1 LALNSAPE
9 AQSRSIVIYHE
20 AMPFDPKRLRKIF
33 AGGAV
38 FVFVVALG
46 FILHG
51 FFKVQEAIPDTSKN
65 IPLGVEKS
73 ATGFNLSKS
82 EGGKTLFTIHAASV
96 QQYKEGGRAALHD
109 VSITVFGRNQDRS
122 DQIYGADFAYD
133 PAAKVVS
140 AEGEVRIDLE
150 AVSALPPAAGQPPAA
165 ETKNLIHVKTSA
177 LTFNENTGIAQTK
190 AAIEF
195 RVPEGSG
202 SAVGATYDSHG
213 GVLTLKSAVRITS
226 TGPRKAT
233 ITGQSATVTKNPS
246 RIVMQSAKV
255 EEAQRI
261 ISADKVTVFMGED
274 SNIERVVGSGNLHAS
289 STGAKAYE
297 INAPE
302 GELEMADANQ
312 ARRGVLSGGVTFA
325 SKGDSPAEGRAG
337 KILLTFGTGNRL
349 AKARAQDSVQ
359 LKQGPAGKSQEL
371 HAAALDLSVKDGRR
385 LEKAVTSGGPAEIV
399 REQAPGKTTISAG
412 HFETVFND
420 QNRPVSLYGTPD
432 AKIVDTVPGKPDRI
446 LTSRE
451 LTAKFND
458 KGEIISA
465 DQTGDFHYQE
475 GTQTASAERARYAA
489 AEETIL
495 LSGSPRVVDATQGVT
510 LTADSIQLNRKTRNA
525 FAQDNVKTTYSK
537 MSAQPGGAMLGSAD
551 PIHVTGSTATLNSAT
566 GVARYA
572 KARLWQGPN
581 IVEAP
586 TINFDR
592 AKRSLQAQGGQGG
605 RVASVFVQKD
615 KNGKLTPVNVTSD
628 RLSYVDAE
636 RRAVFSGNV
645 VVRAQDATI
654 TSASVQIIL
663 LPKKGQ
669 TENQSASQ
677 LERIEA
683 QGDIKIEQG
692 SRKATGNKLVYTA
705 AEEKMVLTGTPG
717 KLPSIFDAERGQIS
731 GDSLTFFTHD
741 GRVLV
746 GSGETSKTEIPNR
759 IPDAGKK

>member
-1 LALNSAPE
+1 MA
-9 AQSRSIVIYHE
+9 I
-20 AMPFDPKRLRKIF
+20 DPKRLRKIF

-46 FILHG
+46 FYLHG
-51 FFKVQEAIPDTSKN
+51 IIKEQTVIHDPPRN
-65 IPLGVEKS
+65 IPSGVEKS

-109 VSITVFGRNQDRS
+109 VSITVYGRNQDRS

-133 PAAKVVS
+133 PVAKMVT

-150 AVSALPPAAGQPPAA
+150 AVSATSSSSGAPPAA
-165 ETKNLIHVKTSA
+165 ETRNLIHVKTSA
-177 LTFNENTGIAQTK
+177 LTFNENTGIAQTR

-195 RVPEGSG
+195 RVPEGNG

-213 GVLTLKSAVRITS
+213 GVLTLKSAVRLTS
-226 TGPRKAT
+226 TGQRKAT
-233 ITGQSATVTKNPS
+233 ITGQSAVITKNPS
-246 RIVMQSAKV
+246 KVVMQSARV
-255 EEAQRI
+255 EELQRV
-261 ISADKVTVFMGED
+261 ISADKVTVFMND
-274 SNIERVVGSGNLHAS
+274 DNNIERVVGSGNLHAS
-289 STGAKAYE
+289 STGAKAFE

-325 SKGDSPAEGRAG
+325 SKGDSPAEGKAG
-337 KILLTFGTGNRL
+337 KILLSFGAGNRL

-371 HAAALDLSVKDGRR
+371 HAVALDISIKDGRK

-399 REQAPGKTTISAG
+399 REQATGKTTISAG
-412 HFETVFND
+412 HFETGFND

-432 AKIVDTVPGKPDRI
+432 AKIIDAVPSKPDRV

-451 LTAKFND
+451 LAAKFND
-458 KGEIISA
+458 KGEIVSA
-465 DQTGDFHYQE
+465 DQSGDFHYQE
-475 GTQTASAERARYAA
+475 GTQTASAERAKYAA

-495 LSGSPRVVDATQGVT
+495 LSGSPRVIDANQGIT

-525 FAQDNVKTTYSK
+525 SAQDNVKTTYSK

-581 IVEAP
+581 IVETP
-586 TINFDR
+586 TISFDR
-592 AKRSLQAQGGQGG
+592 TKRSLQAQGGQGG
-605 RVASVFVQKD
+605 HVASVFVQKD

-654 TSASVQIIL
+654 TSSTVQVIL

-669 TENQSASQ
+669 AENQSASQ

-692 SRKATGNKLVYTA
+692 SRKASGNKLVYTA
-705 AEEKMVLTGTPG
+705 AEEKMVLTGTPE

-746 GSGETSKTEIPNR
+746 GSGETSKTEIPHR
-759 IPDAGKK
+759 IPDASKK

>member
-1 LALNSAPE
+1 MA
-9 AQSRSIVIYHE
+9 
-20 AMPFDPKRLRKIF
+20 FDPKRLRKIF

-38 FVFVVALG
+38 MVFVIALG
-46 FILHG
+46 FYLRG
-51 FFKVQEAIPDTSKN
+51 FFKPQETIPDTPKN
-65 IPLGVEKS
+65 IPSGVEKS

-122 DQIYGADFAYD
+122 DQIYGSDFAYD
-133 PAAKVVS
+133 PAAKVVT

-150 AVSALPPAAGQPPAA
+150 AVSASTTPGQPSAA
-165 ETKNLIHVKTSA
+165 ETKNLILVKTSG

-195 RVPEGSG
+195 RVPEGDG

-213 GVLTLKSAVRITS
+213 GVLTLKSAVRLTS
-226 TGPRKAT
+226 TSPRKAT
-233 ITGQSATVTKNPS
+233 ITGQSATITKNPS
-246 RIVMQSAKV
+246 KVVMQSAKV
-255 EEAQRI
+255 EELQRV
-261 ISADKVTVFMGED
+261 ISADKVTVFLGD
-274 SNIERVVGSGNLHAS
+274 DNNIERVVGSGNLHAV
-289 STGAKAYE
+289 STGVRAFE
-297 INAPE
+297 VSAPE

-312 ARRGVLSGGVTFA
+312 ARKGVLSGGVTFA
-325 SKGDSPAEGRAG
+325 SKGDSPAEGKAG
-337 KILLTFGTGNRL
+337 KILLTFGSGNRL
-349 AKARAQDSVQ
+349 TKARAQDLVQ

-371 HAAALDLSVKDGRR
+371 HAVALDLSVKNGRR

-399 REQAPGKTTISAG
+399 REQTPGKTTISAG
-412 HFETVFND
+412 HFEAVFND

-432 AKIVDTVPGKPDRI
+432 AKIVDTAPGKPDRI

-451 LTAKFND
+451 LTARFND

-475 GTQTASAERARYAA
+475 GTQTASAERAKYAA
-489 AEETIL
+489 ADETIL
-495 LSGSPRVVDATQGVT
+495 LSGLPRVIDANQGIT

-525 FAQDNVKTTYSK
+525 SAQDNVKTTYSK

-551 PIHVTGSTATLNSAT
+551 PIHVTGSSATMNSAT
-566 GVARYA
+566 GVARYT

-586 TINFDR
+586 TISFDR
-592 AKRSLQAQGGQGG
+592 TKRSLQAQGGQGG
-605 RVASVFVQKD
+605 HVASVFVQKD

-628 RLSYVDAE
+628 RLSYVDAD

-645 VVRAQDATI
+645 AVRAQDVTISSAT
-654 TSASVQIIL
+654 VQVIL
-663 LPKKGQ
+663 LPNKSQAQ
-669 TENQSASQ
+669 TQAASQ
-677 LERIEA
+677 LDHIEA

-692 SRKATGNKLVYTA
+692 SRKATGNQLVYTA
-705 AEEKMVLTGTPG
+705 ADEKMVLTGTSER
-717 KLPSIFDAERGQIS
+717 LPSIFDAERGQIS

-759 IPDAGKK
+759 IPDASKK

>member
-1 LALNSAPE
+1 MA
-9 AQSRSIVIYHE
+9 
-20 AMPFDPKRLRKIF
+20 FDPKRLRKLF

-46 FILHG
+46 FYLQG
-51 FFKVQEAIPDTSKN
+51 VFKPQEVIPGAPKN
-65 IPLGVEKS
+65 IPSGVEKS

-96 QQYKEGGRAALHD
+96 QQYKEGGKAALHD

-133 PAAKVVS
+133 PVAKIVT

-150 AVSALPPAAGQPPAA
+150 AVSSAATPVGGPAA
-165 ETKNLIHVKTSA
+165 ETKDLIHVKTSG

-195 RVPEGSG
+195 RVPEANG

-213 GVLTLKSAVRITS
+213 GVLTLKSAVRINS

-233 ITGQSATVTKNPS
+233 ITGQSATITKNPS
-246 RIVMQSAKV
+246 KVVMQDARV
-255 EEAQRI
+255 EEPQRV
-261 ISADKVTVFMGED
+261 ISADKVTVFMND
-274 SNIERVVGSGNLHAS
+274 DNNIERVVGSGNLHAV
-289 STGAKAYE
+289 STGAKTFE
-297 INAPE
+297 VSAPE

-312 ARRGVLSGGVTFA
+312 ARRGVLSGGVSFLR
-325 SKGDSPAEGRAG
+325 KGDDPAEGKAG
-337 KILLTFGTGNRL
+337 KIVLTFGAENRL
-349 AKARAQDSVQ
+349 IKARAEDSVQ
-359 LKQGPAGKSQEL
+359 LKQGPAGKSEEL
-371 HAAALDLSVKDGRR
+371 HAVALDLSVKDGRR
-385 LEKAVTSGGPAEIV
+385 LQKAVTSGGPAEIV
-399 REQAPGKTTISAG
+399 REQSPGKTTISAG

-432 AKIVDTVPGKPDRI
+432 AKIVDTAPDKPDRT

-475 GTQTASAERARYAA
+475 GPQTASAERAKYSAA
-489 AEETIL
+489 DETIF
-495 LSGSPRVVDATQGVT
+495 LSGSPRVVDATQGIT

-525 FAQDNVKTTYSK
+525 IAQDNVKTTYSK
-537 MSAQPGGAMLGSAD
+537 MTAQPGGAMLGSAD
-551 PIHVTGSTATLNSAT
+551 PIHVTGSSATMNSAT
-566 GVARYA
+566 GIARYT

-586 TINFDR
+586 TISFDR
-592 AKRSLQAQGGQGG
+592 TKRSLQAQGGQGG
-605 RVASVFVQKD
+605 HVASVFVQKD

-654 TSASVQIIL
+654 TSATVQVIL
-663 LPKKGQ
+663 LPNKSQAQNQ
-669 TENQSASQ
+669 TASQ
-677 LERIEA
+677 LDRIEA

-692 SRKATGNKLVYTA
+692 GRKAAGNKLVYTA
-705 AEEKMVLTGTPG
+705 AEEKMVLTGTPE

-746 GSGETSKTEIPNR
+746 GSGETSKTETPNR
-759 IPDAGKK
+759 IPDASKK

>member
-1 LALNSAPE
+1 
-9 AQSRSIVIYHE
+9 
-20 AMPFDPKRLRKIF
+20 MPFNPKRLRKVF

-38 FVFVVALG
+38 MVFVIALG
-46 FILHG
+46 FYLRG
-51 FFKVQEAIPDTSKN
+51 FFKPQETIPDTPKN
-65 IPLGVEKS
+65 IPSGVEKS

-133 PAAKVVS
+133 PAAKVVT

-150 AVSALPPAAGQPPAA
+150 AVSASTTPGQPSAA
-165 ETKNLIHVKTSA
+165 ETKNLIHVKTSG

-195 RVPEGSG
+195 RVPEGNG

-213 GVLTLKSAVRITS
+213 GVLTLKSAVRLTS

-233 ITGQSATVTKNPS
+233 ITGQSATITKNPS
-246 RIVMQSAKV
+246 KVVMQSARV
-255 EEAQRI
+255 EELQRV
-261 ISADKVTVFMGED
+261 ISADKVAVFLGD
-274 SNIERVVGSGNLHAS
+274 DNNIARVVGSGNLHAV
-289 STGAKAYE
+289 STGAKSFE
-297 INAPE
+297 ISAPE
-302 GELEMADANQ
+302 GELEMAGANQ
-312 ARRGVLSGGVTFA
+312 AQRGILSGGVTFA
-325 SKGDSPAEGRAG
+325 SKGDSPAEGKAG
-337 KILLTFGTGNRL
+337 KILLTFGAENRL
-349 AKARAQDSVQ
+349 SKARAQDSVQ

-371 HAAALDLSVKDGRR
+371 HAVALDVSVKDGRR

-412 HFETVFND
+412 HFEAVFND

-432 AKIVDTVPGKPDRI
+432 AKIVDTAPGKPDRI

-451 LTAKFND
+451 LTARFND

-475 GTQTASAERARYAA
+475 GTQTASAERAKYAA
-489 AEETIL
+489 ADETIL
-495 LSGSPRVVDATQGVT
+495 LSGLPRVIDANQGIT

-525 FAQDNVKTTYSK
+525 SAQDNVKTTYSK

-551 PIHVTGSTATLNSAT
+551 PIHVTGSSATMNSAT
-566 GVARYA
+566 GVARYT

-586 TINFDR
+586 TISFDR
-592 AKRSLQAQGGQGG
+592 TKRSLQAQGGQGG
-605 RVASVFVQKD
+605 HVASVFVQKD

-628 RLSYVDAE
+628 RLSYVDAD

-645 VVRAQDATI
+645 VVRAQDVTISSAT
-654 TSASVQIIL
+654 VQVIL
-663 LPKKGQ
+663 LPNKSQAQ
-669 TENQSASQ
+669 TQAASQ
-677 LERIEA
+677 LDHIEA

-692 SRKATGNKLVYTA
+692 SRKATGNQLVYTA
-705 AEEKMVLTGTPG
+705 ADEKMVLTGTSER
-717 KLPSIFDAERGQIS
+717 LPSIFDAERGQIS

-759 IPDAGKK
+759 IPDASKK

>member
-1 LALNSAPE
+1 
-9 AQSRSIVIYHE
+9 
-20 AMPFDPKRLRKIF
+20 MPFDPKRLRKIF

-38 FVFVVALG
+38 FVFVIALG
-46 FILHG
+46 FYLRGI
-51 FFKVQEAIPDTSKN
+51 FKPQETIPDTPRN
-65 IPLGVEKS
+65 IPSGVEKS

-133 PAAKVVS
+133 PVAKVVS

-150 AVSALPPAAGQPPAA
+150 AVSTAATPAAGPAE
-165 ETKNLIHVKTSA
+165 ETRNLIHVKTSA

-195 RVPEGSG
+195 RVPEGNG

-233 ITGQSATVTKNPS
+233 ITGQSATITKNPS

-255 EEAQRI
+255 EELQRV
-261 ISADKVTVFMGED
+261 ISADKVTVFMGD
-274 SNIERVVGSGNLHAS
+274 DNNIERVVGSGNLHAS
-289 STGAKAYE
+289 STGAKAFE

-302 GELEMADANQ
+302 GELEMAGANQ
-312 ARRGVLSGGVTFA
+312 ARRGILSGGVTFA
-325 SKGDSPAEGRAG
+325 SKGNSPAEGKAG
-337 KILLTFGTGNRL
+337 KILLTFAADNRL
-349 AKARAQDSVQ
+349 SKARAEDSVQ
-359 LKQGPAGKSQEL
+359 LKQGPAGKSQAL
-371 HAAALDLSVKDGRR
+371 HAVALDLSVKDGRR

-399 REQAPGKTTISAG
+399 RDQAPGKTTISAG

-432 AKIVDTVPGKPDRI
+432 AKIVDSVPGKPDRI
-446 LTSRE
+446 LKSRE

-475 GTQTASAERARYAA
+475 GTQTASAERAKYAA
-489 AEETIL
+489 AEETIV
-495 LSGSPRVVDATQGVT
+495 LSGSPRVIDANQGIT
-510 LTADSIQLNRKTRNA
+510 LTAESIQLNRKSRNA

-537 MSAQPGGAMLGSAD
+537 MGAQPGGAMLGSAD
-551 PIHVTGSTATLNSAT
+551 PIHVTGSSATMNSAT
-566 GVARYA
+566 GVARYT

-586 TINFDR
+586 TISFDR
-592 AKRSLQAQGGQGG
+592 TKRSLQAQGGQGG

-645 VVRAQDATI
+645 VVHAQDAMI
-654 TSASVQIIL
+654 TSATVQVIL

-669 TENQSASQ
+669 AENQSASQ

-705 AEEKMVLTGTPG
+705 AEEKMVLTGTPE

-746 GSGETSKTEIPNR
+746 DSGETSKTEIPNR

>member
-1 LALNSAPE
+1 
-9 AQSRSIVIYHE
+9 
-20 AMPFDPKRLRKIF
+20 MPFDPKRLRKIF

-38 FVFVVALG
+38 FVFVIALG
-46 FILHG
+46 FYLHG
-51 FFKVQEAIPDTSKN
+51 IFKPQEAIRDTPKN
-65 IPLGVEKS
+65 IPSGVEKS

-96 QQYKEGGRAALHD
+96 QQYKEGGRAALHG

-150 AVSALPPAAGQPPAA
+150 AVSASTTPAGQSPAA

-177 LTFNENTGIAQTK
+177 LSFNENTGIAQTK

-195 RVPEGSG
+195 RVPEGNG

-213 GVLTLKSAVRITS
+213 GVLTLKSAVRLTS
-226 TGPRKAT
+226 TGPRKAI
-233 ITGQSATVTKNPS
+233 ITGQSATITKNPS
-246 RIVMQSAKV
+246 RIVMQSARV
-255 EEAQRI
+255 EELQRV
-261 ISADKVTVFMGED
+261 ISADKVTVLMGD
-274 SNIERVVGSGNLHAS
+274 DNNIERVVGSGNLHAT
-289 STGAKAYE
+289 STGAKAFE

-302 GELEMADANQ
+302 GELEMAGANQ
-312 ARRGVLSGGVTFA
+312 ARRGVLSGGVTFV
-325 SKGDSPAEGRAG
+325 SKGDSPAEGKAG
-337 KILLTFGTGNRL
+337 KIFLTFGAANRL
-349 AKARAQDSVQ
+349 SKARAEDSVQ

-371 HAAALDLSVKDGRR
+371 HAVALDLSVKDGRR

-399 REQAPGKTTISAG
+399 REQTPGKTTISAG

-420 QNRPVSLYGTPD
+420 QNRPISLYGTPD

-458 KGEIISA
+458 KGEIVSA
-465 DQTGDFHYQE
+465 DQAGDFHYQE
-475 GTQTASAERARYAA
+475 GTQTASAERAKYAA

-495 LSGSPRVVDATQGVT
+495 LSGSPRVVDATQGIT

-525 FAQDNVKTTYSK
+525 FSQDNVKTTYSK

-551 PIHVTGSTATLNSAT
+551 PIHVTGSTATMNSAT
-566 GVARYA
+566 GVARYT

-586 TINFDR
+586 RVSFDR
-592 AKRSLQAQGGQGG
+592 TKRSLQAQGGQGG

-628 RLSYVDAE
+628 KLSYVDAE

-645 VVRAQDATI
+645 VVRAQDVTI
-654 TSASVQIIL
+654 TSATVQVIL
-663 LPKKGQ
+663 LPKNVQ
-669 TENQSASQ
+669 AENQSASQ
-677 LERIEA
+677 LDRIEA

-692 SRKATGNKLVYTA
+692 GRKATGNKLVYTA
-705 AEEKMVLTGTPG
+705 AEEKMVLTGTTE

-746 GSGETSKTEIPNR
+746 GSGETSKAETPNR
-759 IPDAGKK
+759 IPDASKK

>member
-1 LALNSAPE
+1 
-9 AQSRSIVIYHE
+9 
-20 AMPFDPKRLRKIF
+20 MPFDPKRLRKVF
-33 AGGAV
+33 AGGAA
-38 FVFVVALG
+38 FVFVIALG
-46 FILHG
+46 FYLHG
-51 FFKVQEAIPDTSKN
+51 VFKPQEVIPDTHTN
-65 IPLGVEKS
+65 IPSGVEKS

-133 PAAKVVS
+133 PAAKVVT

-150 AVSALPPAAGQPPAA
+150 AVSAAATPGGGPAA
-165 ETKNLIHVKTSA
+165 ETKNLIHVKTSG

-195 RVPEGSG
+195 RVPEGDG

-213 GVLTLKSAVRITS
+213 GVLTLKSAVRLTS

-233 ITGQSATVTKNPS
+233 ITGQSAIITKNPS
-246 RIVMQSAKV
+246 KVVMQSAKV
-255 EEAQRI
+255 EESQRV
-261 ISADKVTVFMGED
+261 ISADKVTVFLND
-274 SNIERVVGSGNLHAS
+274 DNNIERVVGSGNLHAV
-289 STGAKAYE
+289 STGAKAFE

-302 GELEMADANQ
+302 GELEMAGANQ
-312 ARRGVLSGGVTFA
+312 ARKGVLSGGVTFA

-337 KILLTFGTGNRL
+337 KILLTFGGGNRL
-349 AKARAQDSVQ
+349 IKARAEDSVQ

-371 HAAALDLSVKDGRR
+371 HAVALDLSVKNGRK

-432 AKIVDTVPGKPDRI
+432 AKIVDTVPGKPDRV
-446 LTSRE
+446 LTSHE

-458 KGEIISA
+458 KGEIVSA

-475 GTQTASAERARYAA
+475 GTQTASAERAKYAA
-489 AEETIL
+489 ADETIL

-510 LTADSIQLNRKTRNA
+510 LTADGIQLNRKTRNA

-537 MSAQPGGAMLGSAD
+537 MTAQPGGAMLGSAD
-551 PIHVTGSTATLNSAT
+551 PIHVTGSSATMNSAT
-566 GVARYA
+566 GVARYT

-586 TINFDR
+586 TISFDR
-592 AKRSLQAQGGQGG
+592 TKRSLQAQGGQSGH
-605 RVASVFVQKD
+605 VASVFVQKD

-636 RRAVFSGNV
+636 RKAVFSGNV
-645 VVRAQDATI
+645 VVRAQDITI
-654 TSASVQIIL
+654 TSATVQVIL
-663 LPKKGQ
+663 LPNKNQAQNQ
-669 TENQSASQ
+669 TASQ
-677 LERIEA
+677 LDRIEA

-692 SRKATGNKLVYTA
+692 SRKAAGNKLVYTA
-705 AEEKMVLTGTPG
+705 AEEKMVLTGTPE

-746 GSGETSKTEIPNR
+746 GSGETSKTETPNR
-759 IPDAGKK
+759 IPDASKK

>member
-1 LALNSAPE
+1 
-9 AQSRSIVIYHE
+9 
-20 AMPFDPKRLRKIF
+20 MPFDPKRLRKIF

-38 FVFVVALG
+38 FVFVIALG
-46 FILHG
+46 FYLRGI
-51 FFKVQEAIPDTSKN
+51 FKPQETIPDTPRN
-65 IPLGVEKS
+65 IPSGVEKS

-133 PAAKVVS
+133 PVAKVVS

-150 AVSALPPAAGQPPAA
+150 AVSTAATPAAGPAE
-165 ETKNLIHVKTSA
+165 ETRNLIHVKTSA

-195 RVPEGSG
+195 RVPEGNG

-233 ITGQSATVTKNPS
+233 ITGQSATITKNPS

-255 EEAQRI
+255 EELQRV
-261 ISADKVTVFMGED
+261 ISADKVTVFMGD
-274 SNIERVVGSGNLHAS
+274 DNNIERVVGSGNLHAS
-289 STGAKAYE
+289 STGAKAFE

-302 GELEMADANQ
+302 GELEMAGANQ
-312 ARRGVLSGGVTFA
+312 ARRGILSGGVTFA
-325 SKGDSPAEGRAG
+325 SKGNSPAEGKAG
-337 KILLTFGTGNRL
+337 KILLTFAADNRL
-349 AKARAQDSVQ
+349 SKARAEDSVQ

-371 HAAALDLSVKDGRR
+371 HAVALDLSVKDGRR
-385 LEKAVTSGGPAEIV
+385 LEKAITSGGPAEIV
-399 REQAPGKTTISAG
+399 RDQAPGKTTISAG

-432 AKIVDTVPGKPDRI
+432 AKIVDSVPGKPDRI
-446 LTSRE
+446 LNSRE

-475 GTQTASAERARYAA
+475 GTQTASAERAKYAA
-489 AEETIL
+489 AEETIV
-495 LSGSPRVVDATQGVT
+495 LSGSPRVIDANQGIT
-510 LTADSIQLNRKTRNA
+510 LTAESIQLNRKSRNA

-537 MSAQPGGAMLGSAD
+537 MGAQPGGAMLGSAD
-551 PIHVTGSTATLNSAT
+551 PIHVTGSSATMNSST
-566 GVARYA
+566 GVARYT

-586 TINFDR
+586 TISFDR
-592 AKRSLQAQGGQGG
+592 TKRSLQAQGGQGG

-645 VVRAQDATI
+645 VVHAQDAMI
-654 TSASVQIIL
+654 TSATVQVIL

-669 TENQSASQ
+669 AENQSASQ

-705 AEEKMVLTGTPG
+705 AEEKMVLTGTPE

-746 GSGETSKTEIPNR
+746 DSGETSKTEIPNR

>member
-1 LALNSAPE
+1 M
-9 AQSRSIVIYHE
+9 V
-20 AMPFDPKRLRKIF
+20 FDPKRLRKLF

-38 FVFVVALG
+38 LVFVVALG
-46 FILHG
+46 FYLRG
-51 FFKVQEAIPDTSKN
+51 FVKPQETIPDTPKN
-65 IPLGVEKS
+65 IPSGVERS

-96 QQYKEGGRAALHD
+96 QQYKEGGRAVLHD

-133 PAAKVVS
+133 PAAKIVS

-150 AVSALPPAAGQPPAA
+150 AVSAMAANPANGPAA

-195 RVPEGSG
+195 RVPEGNG

-213 GVLTLKSAVRITS
+213 GVLTLKSAVRLTS
-226 TGPRKAT
+226 TGLRKAT
-233 ITGQSATVTKNPS
+233 ITGQNATITKNPS
-246 RIVMQSAKV
+246 KIVMQSAKV
-255 EEAQRI
+255 EELQRV
-261 ISADKVTVFMGED
+261 ISADKVTVFLD
-274 SNIERVVGSGNLHAS
+274 DDKNIERVVGSGNLHAS
-289 STGAKAYE
+289 STGAKAFE

-302 GELEMADANQ
+302 GELEMAGANQ
-312 ARRGVLSGGVTFA
+312 ARRGVLSGGVTFL
-325 SKGDSPAEGRAG
+325 SKSDSPAEGKAG
-337 KILLTFGTGNRL
+337 RILLTFGGGNQL
-349 AKARAQDSVQ
+349 TKARAEDSVQ
-359 LKQGPAGKSQEL
+359 LKQGQAGKSQEL
-371 HAAALDLSVKDGRR
+371 HAVALDLSVKDGRR
-385 LEKAVTSGGPAEIV
+385 LEKAVTSAGPAEII
-399 REQAPGKTTISAG
+399 REQASGKTTISAG
-412 HFETVFND
+412 HFETAFND

-465 DQTGDFHYQE
+465 DQTGSFHYQE
-475 GTQTASAERARYAA
+475 GTQTASAERAKYEAA
-489 AEETIL
+489 DEMIM
-495 LSGSPRVVDATQGVT
+495 LSGSPRVVDAAQGII
-510 LTADSIQLNRKTRNA
+510 LTADSIQLNRKTRKA
-525 FAQDNVKTTYSK
+525 FAQNNVKTTYSK

-551 PIHVTGSTATLNSAT
+551 PIHVTGSSANLNSAT
-566 GVARYA
+566 GVARYT

-586 TINFDR
+586 TISFDR
-592 AKRSLQAQGGQGG
+592 TKRGLQAQGGQGG
-605 RVASVFVQKD
+605 HVASVFVQKD

-654 TSASVQIIL
+654 TSASVQVIL
-663 LPKKGQ
+663 LPKNGQ
-669 TENQSASQ
+669 AENQSASQ

-692 SRKATGNKLVYTA
+692 SRKAAGNKLVYTA

-746 GSGETSKTEIPNR
+746 GNGETSKTEIPNR
-759 IPDAGKK
+759 IPDASKK

>member
-1 LALNSAPE
+1 
-9 AQSRSIVIYHE
+9 
-20 AMPFDPKRLRKIF
+20 MPINPKRLRIIF

-46 FILHG
+46 FYLQG
-51 FFKVQEAIPDTSKN
+51 AFKQQEVIPGAPKN
-65 IPLGVEKS
+65 IPSGVEKS

-96 QQYKEGGRAALHD
+96 QQYKEGGKAALHD

-133 PAAKVVS
+133 PAQKIVT

-150 AVSALPPAAGQPPAA
+150 AVSAAGTPAGGPAA
-165 ETKNLIHVKTSA
+165 ETKDLIHVKTSG

-195 RVPEGSG
+195 RVPEANG

-226 TGPRKAT
+226 TGQRKAT
-233 ITGQSATVTKNPS
+233 ITGQSATITKNPS
-246 RIVMQSAKV
+246 KVVMQYARV
-255 EEAQRI
+255 EEPQRV
-261 ISADKVTVFMGED
+261 ISADQVTVFIND
-274 SNIERVVGSGNLHAS
+274 DNNIERVVGSGNLHAV
-289 STGAKAYE
+289 STGDKAFE
-297 INAPE
+297 ISAPA

-312 ARRGVLSGGVTFA
+312 ARRGILSGGVNFLR
-325 SKGDSPAEGRAG
+325 KGDSPAEGKAG
-337 KILLTFGTGNRL
+337 KILLSFGPENRVT
-349 AKARAQDSVQ
+349 KVRAEDSVT
-359 LKQGPAGKSQEL
+359 LKQGPAGKSEEL
-371 HAAALDLSVKDGRR
+371 HAVALDLFVKDGRR
-385 LEKAVTSGGPAEIV
+385 LQKAVTSGGPAEIV
-399 REQAPGKTTISAG
+399 REQTPGKTTISAG

-420 QNRPVSLYGTPD
+420 QNHPVSLYGTPD
-432 AKIVDTVPGKPDRI
+432 AKIVDTAPGKPDRI

-458 KGEIISA
+458 KGEIVSA
-465 DQTGDFHYQE
+465 DQIGDFHYQE
-475 GTQTASAERARYAA
+475 GTQTASADRAKYAA
-489 AEETIL
+489 AEETIF
-495 LSGSPRVVDATQGVT
+495 LSGQPRVVDATQGIT

-525 FAQDNVKTTYSK
+525 LAQDNVKTTYSK
-537 MSAQPGGAMLGSAD
+537 MTAQPGGAMLGSAD
-551 PIHVTGSTATLNSAT
+551 PIHVTGSSATMNSAT
-566 GVARYA
+566 GVARYT

-586 TINFDR
+586 TISFDR
-592 AKRSLQAQGGQGG
+592 TKRSLQAQGGQGDH
-605 RVASVFVQKD
+605 VASVFVQKD

-654 TSASVQIIL
+654 TSATVQVIL
-663 LPKKGQ
+663 LPNKSQAQNQ
-669 TENQSASQ
+669 TASQ
-677 LERIEA
+677 LDRIEA
-683 QGDIKIEQG
+683 QGDIRIEQG
-692 SRKATGNKLVYTA
+692 ARKASGNKLVYTA
-705 AEEKMVLTGTPG
+705 AEEKMVLTGTHD

-746 GSGETSKTEIPNR
+746 GSGETSKAETPNR
-759 IPDAGKK
+759 IPDASKK

>member
-1 LALNSAPE
+1 M
-9 AQSRSIVIYHE
+9 V
-20 AMPFDPKRLRKIF
+20 FDPKRLRKLF

-38 FVFVVALG
+38 LVFVVALG
-46 FILHG
+46 FYLRG
-51 FFKVQEAIPDTSKN
+51 FVKPQETIPDTPKN
-65 IPLGVEKS
+65 IPSGVERS

-96 QQYKEGGRAALHD
+96 QQYKEGGRAVLHD

-133 PAAKVVS
+133 PAAKIVS

-150 AVSALPPAAGQPPAA
+150 AVSAMAANPANGPAA

-195 RVPEGSG
+195 RVPEGNG

-213 GVLTLKSAVRITS
+213 GVLTLKSAVRLTS
-226 TGPRKAT
+226 TGLRKAT
-233 ITGQSATVTKNPS
+233 ITGQNATITKNPS
-246 RIVMQSAKV
+246 KIVMQSAKV
-255 EEAQRI
+255 EELQRV
-261 ISADKVTVFMGED
+261 ISADKVTVFLD
-274 SNIERVVGSGNLHAS
+274 DDNNIERVVGSGNLHAS
-289 STGAKAYE
+289 STGAKAFE

-302 GELEMADANQ
+302 GELEMAGANQ
-312 ARRGVLSGGVTFA
+312 ARRGVLSGGVTFL
-325 SKGDSPAEGRAG
+325 SKSDSPAEGKAG
-337 KILLTFGTGNRL
+337 RILLTFGGGNQL
-349 AKARAQDSVQ
+349 TKARAEDSVQ
-359 LKQGPAGKSQEL
+359 LKQGQAGKSQEL
-371 HAAALDLSVKDGRR
+371 HAVALDLSVKDGRR
-385 LEKAVTSGGPAEIV
+385 LEKAVTSAGPAEII
-399 REQAPGKTTISAG
+399 REQASGKTTISAG
-412 HFETVFND
+412 HFETAFND

-465 DQTGDFHYQE
+465 DQTGSFHYQE
-475 GTQTASAERARYAA
+475 GTQTASAERAKYEAA
-489 AEETIL
+489 DEMIM
-495 LSGSPRVVDATQGVT
+495 LSGSPRVVDATQGII
-510 LTADSIQLNRKTRNA
+510 LTADTIQLNRKTRKA
-525 FAQDNVKTTYSK
+525 FAQNNVKTTYSK
-537 MSAQPGGAMLGSAD
+537 MGAQPGGAMLGSAD
-551 PIHVTGSTATLNSAT
+551 PIHVTGSSANLNSAT
-566 GVARYA
+566 GVARYT

-586 TINFDR
+586 TISFDR
-592 AKRSLQAQGGQGG
+592 TKRGLQAQGGQGG
-605 RVASVFVQKD
+605 HVASVFVQKD

-654 TSASVQIIL
+654 SSASVQVIL
-663 LPKKGQ
+663 LPKNGQ
-669 TENQSASQ
+669 AENQSASQ

-692 SRKATGNKLVYTA
+692 SRKAAGNKLVYTA

-731 GDSLTFFTHD
+731 GDSLTFFTRD

-746 GSGETSKTEIPNR
+746 GNGETSKTEIPNR
-759 IPDAGKK
+759 IPDASKK

>member
-1 LALNSAPE
+1 
-9 AQSRSIVIYHE
+9 
-20 AMPFDPKRLRKIF
+20 MPFDPKRLRKIF

-38 FVFVVALG
+38 FVFVIALG
-46 FILHG
+46 FYLRGI
-51 FFKVQEAIPDTSKN
+51 FKPQETIPDTPRN
-65 IPLGVEKS
+65 IPSGVEKS

-133 PAAKVVS
+133 PVAKVVS

-150 AVSALPPAAGQPPAA
+150 AVSTAATPAAGPAE
-165 ETKNLIHVKTSA
+165 ETRNLIHVKTSA

-195 RVPEGSG
+195 RVPEGNG

-233 ITGQSATVTKNPS
+233 ITGQSATITKNPS

-255 EEAQRI
+255 EELQRV
-261 ISADKVTVFMGED
+261 ISADKVTVFMGD
-274 SNIERVVGSGNLHAS
+274 DNNIERVVGSGNLHAS
-289 STGAKAYE
+289 STGAKAFE

-302 GELEMADANQ
+302 GELEMAGANQ
-312 ARRGVLSGGVTFA
+312 ARRGILSGGVTFA
-325 SKGDSPAEGRAG
+325 SKGNSPAEGKAG
-337 KILLTFGTGNRL
+337 KILLTFAADNRL
-349 AKARAQDSVQ
+349 SKARAEDSVQ

-371 HAAALDLSVKDGRR
+371 HAVALDLSVKDGRR

-432 AKIVDTVPGKPDRI
+432 AKIVDSVPGKPDRI
-446 LTSRE
+446 LNSRE

-475 GTQTASAERARYAA
+475 GTQTASAERAKYAA
-489 AEETIL
+489 AEETIV
-495 LSGSPRVVDATQGVT
+495 LSGSPRVIDANQGIT
-510 LTADSIQLNRKTRNA
+510 LTAESIQLNRKSRNA

-537 MSAQPGGAMLGSAD
+537 MGAQPGGAMLGSAD
-551 PIHVTGSTATLNSAT
+551 PIHVTGSSATMNSAT
-566 GVARYA
+566 GVARYT

-586 TINFDR
+586 TISFDR
-592 AKRSLQAQGGQGG
+592 TKRSLQAQGGQGG

-645 VVRAQDATI
+645 VVHAQDAMI
-654 TSASVQIIL
+654 TSATVQVIL

-669 TENQSASQ
+669 AENQSASQ

-705 AEEKMVLTGTPG
+705 AEEKMVLTGTPE

-746 GSGETSKTEIPNR
+746 DSGETSKTEIPNR

>member
-1 LALNSAPE
+1 
-9 AQSRSIVIYHE
+9 
-20 AMPFDPKRLRKIF
+20 MPFDPKRLRKIF

-38 FVFVVALG
+38 FVFVIALG
-46 FILHG
+46 FYLRGI
-51 FFKVQEAIPDTSKN
+51 FKPQETIPDTPRN
-65 IPLGVEKS
+65 IPSGVEKS

-133 PAAKVVS
+133 PVAKVVS

-150 AVSALPPAAGQPPAA
+150 AVSTAATPAAGPAE
-165 ETKNLIHVKTSA
+165 ETRNLIHVKTSA

-195 RVPEGSG
+195 RVPEGNG

-233 ITGQSATVTKNPS
+233 ITGQSATITKNPS

-255 EEAQRI
+255 EELQRV
-261 ISADKVTVFMGED
+261 ISADKVTVFMGD
-274 SNIERVVGSGNLHAS
+274 DNNIERVVGSGNLHAS
-289 STGAKAYE
+289 STGAKAFE

-302 GELEMADANQ
+302 GELEMAGANQ
-312 ARRGVLSGGVTFA
+312 ARRGILSGGVTFA
-325 SKGDSPAEGRAG
+325 SKGNSPAAGKAG
-337 KILLTFGTGNRL
+337 KILLTFAADNRL
-349 AKARAQDSVQ
+349 SKARAEDSVQ

-371 HAAALDLSVKDGRR
+371 HAVALDLSVKDGRR
-385 LEKAVTSGGPAEIV
+385 LEKAITSGGPAEIV
-399 REQAPGKTTISAG
+399 RDQAPGKTTISAG

-432 AKIVDTVPGKPDRI
+432 AKIVDSVPGKPDRI

-475 GTQTASAERARYAA
+475 GTQTASAERAKYAA
-489 AEETIL
+489 AEETIV
-495 LSGSPRVVDATQGVT
+495 LSGSPRVIDANQGIT
-510 LTADSIQLNRKTRNA
+510 LTAESIQLNRKSRNA

-537 MSAQPGGAMLGSAD
+537 MGAQPGGAMLGSAD
-551 PIHVTGSTATLNSAT
+551 PIHVTGSSATMNSST
-566 GVARYA
+566 GVARYT

-586 TINFDR
+586 TISFDR
-592 AKRSLQAQGGQGG
+592 TKRSLQAQGGQGG

-645 VVRAQDATI
+645 VVHAQDAMI
-654 TSASVQIIL
+654 TSATVQVIL

-669 TENQSASQ
+669 AENQSASQ

-705 AEEKMVLTGTPG
+705 AEEKMVLTGTPE

-746 GSGETSKTEIPNR
+746 DSGETSKTEIPNR

>member
-1 LALNSAPE
+1 M
-9 AQSRSIVIYHE
+9 V
-20 AMPFDPKRLRKIF
+20 FDPKRLRKLF

-38 FVFVVALG
+38 LVFVVALG
-46 FILHG
+46 FYLRG
-51 FFKVQEAIPDTSKN
+51 FVKPQETIPDTPKN
-65 IPLGVEKS
+65 IPSGVERS

-96 QQYKEGGRAALHD
+96 QQYKEGGRAVLHD

-133 PAAKVVS
+133 PAAKIVS

-150 AVSALPPAAGQPPAA
+150 AVSAMAANPANGPAA

-195 RVPEGSG
+195 RVPEGNG

-213 GVLTLKSAVRITS
+213 GVLTLKSAVRLTS
-226 TGPRKAT
+226 TGLRKAT
-233 ITGQSATVTKNPS
+233 ITGQNATITKNPS
-246 RIVMQSAKV
+246 KIVMQSAKV
-255 EEAQRI
+255 EELQRV
-261 ISADKVTVFMGED
+261 ISADKVTVFLD
-274 SNIERVVGSGNLHAS
+274 DDNNIERVVGSGNLHAS
-289 STGAKAYE
+289 STGAKAFE

-302 GELEMADANQ
+302 GELEMAGANQ
-312 ARRGVLSGGVTFA
+312 ARRGVLSGGVTFL
-325 SKGDSPAEGRAG
+325 SKSDSPAEGKAG
-337 KILLTFGTGNRL
+337 RILLTFGGGNQL
-349 AKARAQDSVQ
+349 TKARAEDSVQ
-359 LKQGPAGKSQEL
+359 LKQGQAGKSQEL
-371 HAAALDLSVKDGRR
+371 HAVALDLSVKDGRR
-385 LEKAVTSGGPAEIV
+385 LEKAVTSAGPAEII
-399 REQAPGKTTISAG
+399 REQASGKTTISAG
-412 HFETVFND
+412 HFETAFND

-465 DQTGDFHYQE
+465 DQTGSFHYQE
-475 GTQTASAERARYAA
+475 GTQTASAERAKYEAA
-489 AEETIL
+489 DEMIM
-495 LSGSPRVVDATQGVT
+495 LSGSPRVVDATQGII
-510 LTADSIQLNRKTRNA
+510 LTADTIQLNRKTRKA
-525 FAQDNVKTTYSK
+525 FAQNNVKTTYSK

-551 PIHVTGSTATLNSAT
+551 PIHVTGSSANLNSAT
-566 GVARYA
+566 GVARYT

-586 TINFDR
+586 TISFDR
-592 AKRSLQAQGGQGG
+592 TKRGLQAQGGQGG
-605 RVASVFVQKD
+605 HVASVFVQKD

-654 TSASVQIIL
+654 SSASVQVIL
-663 LPKKGQ
+663 LPKNGQ
-669 TENQSASQ
+669 AENQSASQ

-692 SRKATGNKLVYTA
+692 SRKAAGNKLVYTA

-731 GDSLTFFTHD
+731 GDSLTFFTRD

-746 GSGETSKTEIPNR
+746 GNGETSKTEIPNR
-759 IPDAGKK
+759 IPDASKK